1 MTQFHVWC
9 VCRGR
14 LSGEVVDD
22 LEDFDVSVGALA
34 DVEAPDAR
42 VEEKPMWFVEVEQ
55 VTDELERRVEQD
67 DSTVVVV
74 GDDDVVIGAARQ
86 VAGRVQLQTETGK
99 FIYHVTHARTH
110 THTYTRLTALFRDYP
125 GEPVPVR

>member
-22 LEDFDVSVGALA
+22 LEDLDVSVGALA
-34 DVEAPDAR
+34 DVEASDAR
-42 VEEKPMWFVEVEQ
+42 VEEEPMRFVEVEQ
-55 VTDELERRVEQD
+55 IADELERRVEQD

-86 VAGRVQLQTETGK
+86 VAGRVQLQTEIEK

-110 THTYTRLTALFRDYP
+110 THTHTHTHPFNGPFP
-125 GEPVPVR
+125 GLPR